1 MIIRYEQARVL
12 MDREALS
19 AITGRSP
26 NTIRARL
33 APTLRDEK
41 GRPLYVYDEALA
53 QLREIPTR
61 QRHTETGEDVD
72 TDE

>member
-1 MIIRYEQARVL
+1 MIIRYEQAHVL
-12 MDREALS
+12 MDREALA

-33 APTLRDEK
+33 TPTLRDET
-41 GRPLYVYDEALA
+41 GRPFYIYDEALA

-61 QRHTETGEDVD
+61 RRAEPEQPPD
-72 TDE
+72 TSD